1 MLKQI
6 FPNVAH
12 IWPQFVQSIWET
24 IYMTVWSSVIAGV
37 LGLGIGI
44 VLVITQ
50 EGGIAEDAY
59 VYSLT
64 DKVVNLLRSI
74 PFIILLAV
82 MFPITN
88 FIVHTTVGTTAALVP
103 LVVGIFPFYARQVQN
118 ALLEIDPQVIEAAR
132 SMGSGNLEIIFRI
145 YLREGLPD
153 LIRASIVTVI
163 SLIGLTTMAGAIGSG
178 GLGDV
183 AISIGYA
190 RYQNDV
196 TIAAMLVI
204 LIMVFI
210 VQFAGDWLAKKNCAS
225 IKEKMNEE

>member
-24 IYMTVWSSVIAGV
+24 IYMTFWSSLIAGI

-44 VLVITQ
+44 LLVITQ
-50 EGGIAEDAY
+50 EGGIAEDGY
-59 VYSLT
+59 VYSLV

-178 GLGDV
+178 GLGAV

-196 TIAAMLVI
+196 TVAAMLVI

-210 VQFAGDWLAKKNCAS
+210 VQFAGDWLAKKTVHL
-225 IKEKMNEE
+225 

>member
-12 IWPQFVQSIWET
+12 IWPQFVQSIWDT
-24 IYMTVWSSVIAGV
+24 IYMTVWSALIAGI
-37 LGLGIGI
+37 LGLTVGI
-44 VLVITQ
+44 VLVVTQ
-50 EGGIAEDAY
+50 PGGIAEDSY
-59 VYSLT
+59 VYGLT

-153 LIRASIVTVI
+153 LIRASIVTII

-190 RYQNDV
+190 RYQKDV

-204 LIMVFI
+204 LIMVFL
-210 VQFAGDWLAKKNCAS
+210 VQFVGDWLARKTVHL
-225 IKEKMNEE
+225 

>member
-24 IYMTVWSSVIAGV
+24 IYMTFWSSLIDGI

-44 VLVITQ
+44 SLVITQ
-50 EGGIAEDAY
+50 EGGIAEDGY
-59 VYSLT
+59 VYSLV

-196 TIAAMLVI
+196 TVAAMLVI

-210 VQFAGDWLAKKNCAS
+210 VQFAGDWLAKKTVHL
-225 IKEKMNEE
+225 

>member
-12 IWPQFVQSIWET
+12 IWPQFVQSIWDT
-24 IYMTVWSSVIAGV
+24 IYMTVWSDLIAGI
-37 LGLGIGI
+37 LGLTVGI

-50 EGGIAEDAY
+50 PGGIAEDSY
-59 VYSLT
+59 VYGLT

-82 MFPITN
+82 MFPVTN

-132 SMGSGNLEIIFRI
+132 SMGSGNFEIIFRI

-204 LIMVFI
+204 LIMVFL
-210 VQFAGDWLAKKNCAS
+210 VQFVGDWLARKTVHL
-225 IKEKMNEE
+225 

>member
-12 IWPQFVQSIWET
+12 IWPQFVQSIWDT
-24 IYMTVWSSVIAGV
+24 IYMTVWSALIAGI
-37 LGLGIGI
+37 LGLTVGI
-44 VLVITQ
+44 VLVVTQ
-50 EGGIAEDAY
+50 PGGIAEDSY
-59 VYSLT
+59 VYGLT

-132 SMGSGNLEIIFRI
+132 SIGSGNLEIIFRI

-153 LIRASIVTVI
+153 LIRASIVTII

-204 LIMVFI
+204 LIMVFL
-210 VQFAGDWLAKKNCAS
+210 VQFVGDWLARKTVHL
-225 IKEKMNEE
+225 

>member
-24 IYMTVWSSVIAGV
+24 IYMTFWSSLIDGI

-44 VLVITQ
+44 LLVITQ
-50 EGGIAEDAY
+50 EGGIAEDGN
-59 VYSLT
+59 VYSLV

-196 TIAAMLVI
+196 TVAAMLVI

-210 VQFAGDWLAKKNCAS
+210 VRFLLK
-225 IKEKMNEE
+225 

>member
-1 MLKQI
+1 MIKQL
-6 FPNVAH
+6 FPNLVH
-12 IWPQFVQSIWET
+12 IWPQFLQSIGET
-24 IYMTVWSSVIAGV
+24 LYMTIWSLIIAGI
-37 LGLGIGI
+37 LGLAVGVI
-44 VLVITQ
+44 LVITQ
-50 EGGIAEDAY
+50 SGGIAEDPY

-64 DKVVNLLRSI
+64 DKVVNFLRSI

-82 MFPITN
+82 MFPITE
-88 FIVHTTVGTTAALVP
+88 FIVGTTVGTTASLVP

-132 SMGSGNLEIIFRI
+132 SMGSSTFEIIFRI

-153 LIRASIVTVI
+153 LIRASVVTII

-178 GLGDV
+178 GLGDI

-190 RYQNDV
+190 RFENDV

-204 LIMVFI
+204 LILVFL
-210 VQFAGDWLAKKNCAS
+210 VQIIGDWLAKKTVH
-225 IKEKMNEE
+225 M

>member
-24 IYMTVWSSVIAGV
+24 IYMTFWSSLIAGI

-44 VLVITQ
+44 LLVITQ
-50 EGGIAEDAY
+50 EGGIAEDGY
-59 VYSLT
+59 VYSLV

-153 LIRASIVTVI
+153 LIRASIVAVI

-196 TIAAMLVI
+196 TVAAMLVI

-210 VQFAGDWLAKKNCAS
+210 VQFAGDWLAKKTVHL
-225 IKEKMNEE
+225 